1 VEQRDAA
8 GGFERRDLSVS
19 MGAANVYVIAT
30 TGPVTVL
37 LTVSYSVL
45 WGFGRLM
52 DAFSGVGFLLLLVVV
67 VVGVVAHEV
76 IHGLSW
82 ALFGRK
88 PLGAIKFGFQVKSLS
103 PYAHLKESL
112 RARAYRLG
120 TAMPGVVLGLV
131 PSLVGIVT
139 GNAPIMLFGLFFTF
153 AAGGDA
159 LILWLIR
166 KVGPNA
172 LVEDHLTNA
181 GCYVLERPE

>member
-37 LTVSYSVL
+37 LAVSYSVL

-67 VVGVVAHEV
+67 VVGVVAHEA

-82 ALFGRK
+82 ALSGGN
-88 PLGAIKFGFQVKSLS
+88 PWALS
-103 PYAHLKESL
+103 RSGS
-112 RARAYRLG
+112 R
-120 TAMPGVVLGLV
+120 
-131 PSLVGIVT
+131 
-139 GNAPIMLFGLFFTF
+139 
-153 AAGGDA
+153 
-159 LILWLIR
+159 
-166 KVGPNA
+166 
-172 LVEDHLTNA
+172 
-181 GCYVLERPE
+181 